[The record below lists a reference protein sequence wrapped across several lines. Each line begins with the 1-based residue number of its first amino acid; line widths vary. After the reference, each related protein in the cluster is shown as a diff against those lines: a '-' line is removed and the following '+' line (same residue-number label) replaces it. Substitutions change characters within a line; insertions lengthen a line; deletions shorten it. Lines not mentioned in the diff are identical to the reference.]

1 MEAALKKLEL
11 GEREPPRRWLTKK
24 QAVRH
29 LIHAAV
35 RMIVAGEDP
44 FATHL
49 VIQSAD
55 KLLVDLAP
63 HTVAGKLPVDF
74 TEFMKPE
81 YKDALLKVYRETF
94 NFLKHADRDHDQSL
108 HVGDIALANVLQ
120 LGICIYNFSGLSN
133 EFTDHM
139 RLGSIFA
146 KLVFPNGFVGEDQRA
161 FHDQSV
167 GSLGNFTL
175 RQFLVAQRSG
185 AVTHLFP
192 HLEVEREEDLQ
203 DVNAILDRPFSKIRE

>member
-1 MEAALKKLEL
+1 LKKLEL
-11 GEREPPRRWLTKK
+11 GERESPRRWLTKQ

-35 RMIVAGEDP
+35 RLIVAGEDP
-44 FATHL
+44 LATHL

-63 HTVAGKLPVDF
+63 HTVAGKLPIDF
-74 TEFMKPE
+74 TEIMEPE
-81 YKDALLKVYRETF
+81 YKDALLRVYRETF

-108 HVGDIALANVLQ
+108 HVGDIALSNVLQ

-146 KLVFPNGFVGEDQRA
+146 RLAFPDGFVGKDQRA
-161 FHDQSV
+161 FHDQAV
-167 GSLGNFTL
+167 GSLGSFTL
-175 RQFLVAQRSG
+175 RQFLAAQRSG

-192 HLEVEREEDLQ
+192 NLEAEREEDLQ
-203 DVNAILDRPFSKIRE
+203 DVNLMLDRPFSKIRE